1 MLCKYK
7 KRLGENYEARLCIK
21 KNGIMVTSQ
30 KTANYYQ
37 NKEIS

>member
-1 MLCKYK
+1 MKPVYAFL
-7 KRLGENYEARLCIK
+7 

-30 KTANYYQ
+30 KTANYDQ